1 MPKPKRLTPWMLACN
16 PRAFEPIVWEPSDWE
31 RLLQQLGIKDDEQ
44 AMKVLMAKG
53 ERSKQLRLW
62 LGEFA
67 HRKFVPVKVL
77 EQVGLKRA
85 VEGRFEHSWN

>member
-1 MPKPKRLTPWMLACN
+1 M
-16 PRAFEPIVWEPSDWE
+16 WEPSDWE
-31 RLLQQLGIKDDEQ
+31 QLLARLGIKDDEQ
-44 AMKVLMAKG
+44 ALKVLMAKS
-53 ERSKQLRLW
+53 EQCKQLRLW

-77 EQVGLKRA
+77 EQVGLRTS